1 MCSEPP
7 AFAEECG
14 PLRPVVESLLRQDP
28 TDRPDIEELAGWLR
42 SLVRSAPEPDA
53 GTHLVALP
61 PADPE
66 RLPMVRRKGE
76 LVRRRRASRRE
87 AAPRARHR
95 RAGSDRA
102 ERASRAERPPRAG
115 RAEGFGGAEDF
126 GHDEGFGRAE
136 RGGPQGGERSPRRL
150 GRLLL
155 ALVLLLLAGAVA
167 YAMLF
172 MPKEGERADGQDTSK
187 GAFPVDT
194 APTTPPRDAPEP
206 TPTPSAKDTAEP
218 PAGQDDEVAEGFTL
232 RKDPEGF
239 EVAVAS
245 GWQRTPRNGQG
256 QVVYSK
262 GDFRLIVVPGRDS
275 AEQYGRDPQVYQ
287 QEHEPE
293 LQPYRD
299 STWAGSGG
307 LRRIEVGGKVMAEG
321 EFTWTDDQGRKLYV
335 RNLAILDGGRYHV
348 VQLRGP
354 EAEKDQVTRLF
365 EQASQTYGTTR

>member
-1 MCSEPP
+1 
-7 AFAEECG
+7 
-14 PLRPVVESLLRQDP
+14 
-28 TDRPDIEELAGWLR
+28 
-42 SLVRSAPEPDA
+42 
-53 GTHLVALP
+53 VA
-61 PADPE
+61 D
-66 RLPMVRRKGE
+66 
-76 LVRRRRASRRE
+76 
-87 AAPRARHR
+87 
-95 RAGSDRA
+95 
-102 ERASRAERPPRAG
+102 
-115 RAEGFGGAEDF
+115 
-126 GHDEGFGRAE
+126 
-136 RGGPQGGERSPRRL
+136 
-150 GRLLL
+150 
-155 ALVLLLLAGAVA
+155 
-167 YAMLF
+167 
-172 MPKEGERADGQDTSK
+172 
-187 GAFPVDT
+187 
-194 APTTPPRDAPEP
+194 
-206 TPTPSAKDTAEP
+206 
-218 PAGQDDEVAEGFTL
+218 GFTL

-354 EAEKDQVTRLF
+354 EAERDQVTRLF
-365 EQASQTYGTTR
+365 EQASGTYEFVR

>member
-1 MCSEPP
+1 
-7 AFAEECG
+7 
-14 PLRPVVESLLRQDP
+14 
-28 TDRPDIEELAGWLR
+28 
-42 SLVRSAPEPDA
+42 LVRSAPEPEA
-53 GTHLVALP
+53 GTDLIALP

-76 LVRRRRASRRE
+76 LVRRRRGSRRD
-87 AAPRARHR
+87 APSPRARHR
-95 RAGSDRA
+95 RAGGSERA
-102 ERASRAERPPRAG
+102 ERMPRAERPARVERMERVDRLDRTG
-115 RAEGFGGAEDF
+115 RREP
-126 GHDEGFGRAE
+126 HDRE
-136 RGGPQGGERSPRRL
+136 QSPRRL

-155 ALVLLLLAGAVA
+155 TSVLLLLAAAVA

-172 MPKEGERADGQDTSK
+172 LPKSGEEAGGKDPAG
-187 GAFPVDT
+187 GAVPVDT
-194 APTTPPRDAPEP
+194 SSTAPPRSEAER
-206 TPTPSAKDTAEP
+206 TPTPSSTPSPKGSAKPPAEP
-218 PAGQDDEVAEGFTL
+218 DGEVADGFTL

-354 EAEKDQVTRLF
+354 EAERDQVTRLF
-365 EQASQTYGTTR
+365 EQASGTYEFVR